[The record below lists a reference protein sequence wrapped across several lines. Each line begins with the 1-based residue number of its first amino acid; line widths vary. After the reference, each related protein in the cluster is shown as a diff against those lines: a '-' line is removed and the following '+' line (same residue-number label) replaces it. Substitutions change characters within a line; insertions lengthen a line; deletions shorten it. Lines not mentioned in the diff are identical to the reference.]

1 MNNDHWLD
9 YLVHLM
15 NELHD
20 DTSIIV
26 NTFGN
31 DPMEGSI
38 AAKERIIKDNS
49 EKLLTAYSQ
58 GSVMF
63 EVVMDHFSSLSRSLT
78 QPVHTI
84 SPWTTMRSLLESSAI
99 GLWLLDS
106 KIDPDERIS
115 RSLKF
120 RCAGLLQLVKFGRAT
135 INNDNEIE
143 PSIDRYKEVLGEA
156 EELGFEIV
164 RYDTGKLE
172 HLRHKMP
179 SVTDLISSQLNLE
192 AEYRL
197 FSSIAHAH
205 LWALQTL
212 SFQKAD
218 VPGKLM
224 LEKNLSVESIQY
236 IGATLFRIS
245 SAPLFEKCK
254 LFGWPYEGLKNKFN
268 STQTEFLNTINQV
281 MEH

>member
-1 MNNDHWLD
+1 MKKDHWLD
-9 YLVHLM
+9 YLVFRM
-15 NELHD
+15 NELHN

-26 NTFGN
+26 NAFGN

-38 AAKERIIKDNS
+38 VARERINKDNS

-58 GSVMF
+58 GSLMF

-84 SPWTTMRSLLESSAI
+84 SPWTTIRSLLESSAI

-106 KIDPDERIS
+106 KIDPDERIT

-120 RCAGLLQLVKFGRAT
+120 RCEGLLQLVKFGRASSD
-135 INNDNEIE
+135 NDEIE
-143 PSIDRYKEVLGEA
+143 PSINRYKEVLGEA
-156 EELGFEIV
+156 EALGLEIV
-164 RYDTGKLE
+164 QYDSGKLE
-172 HLRHKMP
+172 HLRHEMP
-179 SVTDLISSQLNLE
+179 SVTDLISSQLSLE

-197 FSSIAHAH
+197 FSAIAHAH
-205 LWALQTL
+205 PWALQVL
-212 SFQKAD
+212 SFQKAN

-236 IGATLFRIS
+236 IGAFIFRVS
-245 SAPLFEKCK
+245 SAPILEKCK
-254 LFGWPYEGLKNKFN
+254 LFGWPYEGLKNKFAF
-268 STQTEFLNTINQV
+268 TQTEFSSTINRV
-281 MEH
+281 MEQ

>member
-9 YLVHLM
+9 YLVSLM

-20 DTSIIV
+20 DTGVIV

-58 GSVMF
+58 GSIMF

-78 QPVHTI
+78 QPIHTV
-84 SPWTTMRSLLESSAI
+84 SPWTTMRSILESSAI
-99 GLWLLDS
+99 GLWLLDT

-120 RCAGLLQLVKFGRAT
+120 RCEGLFQQVKYGKAT
-135 INNDNEIE
+135 LDNDNEIE
-143 PSIDRYKEVLGEA
+143 PIINRYKEVLVEA
-156 EELGFEIV
+156 EALGFEIA

-172 HLRHKMP
+172 HLRHEMP

-192 AEYRL
+192 GEYRL
-197 FSSIAHAH
+197 FSAIAHAH
-205 LWALQTL
+205 LWALQAL
-212 SFQKAD
+212 SFKKAD
-218 VPGKLM
+218 IPGKLL
-224 LEKNLSVESIQY
+224 LEKNLSIEAIQY
-236 IGATLFRIS
+236 VGALVFRAS
-245 SAPLFEKCK
+245 SIPIIEKCK
-254 LFGWPYEGLKNKFN
+254 LFGWPHKGLKDRFI
-268 STQTEFLNTINQV
+268 SAQAEFLRTVNIV
-281 MEH
+281 MEN